1 MNRLLCAVL
10 AALVAAATAAAEPPR
25 KPNIVL
31 IMADD
36 FGYECVRCNGGT
48 SYQTPNLDALAA
60 GGVRFTHAYATP
72 LCTPSRTQILT
83 GRYNFRNYV
92 RFGEFDFKE
101 RTFAHVLKSAG
112 FSTCIAGKWQLAGGL
127 KAPYEAGFDDY
138 CLWQFDPA
146 TKGARYASPKL
157 FRNGEPVAGLEGKY
171 GPDVFCDHLC
181 AFASKHK
188 DKPFLLYWPE
198 VLTHAPYEPTPDSP
212 LGKPAGK
219 GKEARKGAEA
229 VKNFPHMVA
238 YLDKVVGRLVDHL
251 KKEGLWEN
259 TLLVFTGDNGTGK
272 GVTSVLN
279 GKTVGGD
286 KGNTTTLGTHTPLI
300 VSWPA
305 KAKAGRVCDDL
316 VDFTDVLPTLA
327 AAAGADLPSGVTIDG
342 RSFLPQVR
350 GERGEPRDS
359 IFCHYEPRH
368 GNNNKKVRYAQNQR
382 WKLYQDGKLYDMA
395 TDLEESKPATADTA
409 DAKAARAKLQAVL
422 DRYEKEKAFGGG

>member
-1 MNRLLCAVL
+1 MKRFLWAVL
-10 AALVAAATAAAEPPR
+10 AALAATAAATAADR

-31 IMADD
+31 ILADD

-60 GGVRFTHAYATP
+60 SGVRFTHNYATP
-72 LCTPSRTQILT
+72 LCTPSRTQLMT

-92 RFGEFDFKE
+92 KFGEFDFKE
-101 RTFAHVLKSAG
+101 RTFAHVLKDAG
-112 FSTCIAGKWQLAGGL
+112 YATCIAGKWQLAGGL
-127 KAPYEAGFDDY
+127 KAPHTAGFDDY
-138 CLWQFDPA
+138 CLWQFDPD
-146 TKGARYASPKL
+146 TKGSRYASPKI
-157 FRNGEPVAGLEGKY
+157 FRNGEQMTGLDGKY

-188 DKPFLLYWPE
+188 DQPFLLYWPE
-198 VLTHAPYEPTPDSP
+198 VLTHAPYEPTPDSDRP
-212 LGKPAGK
+212 KAKAK
-219 GKEARKGAEA
+219 GKEARKGPEA
-229 VKNFPHMVA
+229 VKNFPDMVA
-238 YLDKVVGRLVDHL
+238 YLDKVVGRLVAHL
-251 KKEGLWEN
+251 KKEGLWDN

-272 GVTSVLN
+272 GVYSVLN

-300 VSWPA
+300 VHWPG

-327 AAAGADLPSGVTIDG
+327 EAAGAELPKGVTLDG

-350 GERGEPRDS
+350 GEVGNPRDS

-368 GNNNKKVRYAQNQR
+368 GNNNRKVRYAQDKR
-382 WKLYQDGKLYDMA
+382 WKLYQDGKLYDLA
-395 TDLEESKPATADTA
+395 ADLDEARPVTAESPE
-409 DAKAARAKLQAVL
+409 AKAARAKLQAVL
-422 DRYEKEKAFGGG
+422 DRYEKEKAFGK